1 VSTTLPPG
9 YTWLSGVAVR
19 AAVRSDLA
27 AVLGP
32 WLLGSELTVPPDAE
46 PIARGRGAAYRATL
60 PGGVR
65 AVVRPYRRGGLLGRI
80 VRATYLGVGVQP
92 RPLRELVV
100 TAGARS
106 RGVAAAEV
114 LAARIEGRVVY
125 RGTLVTAEIVG
136 ATPLID
142 ALAGEA
148 STRRAAL
155 GTAAGRA
162 VARLHAA
169 GVVHADLNLTN
180 ILVTGTVDAPTA
192 MLVDFDRAQ
201 LANAPLGARARRRML
216 RRLARSARKL
226 DAGGTLVGEAAV
238 AFRRAYEADTG
249 QPCGR

>member
-1 VSTTLPPG
+1 MTLPPG
-9 YTWLSGVAVR
+9 YTWLPAPACAPRSGAISR
-19 AAVRSDLA
+19 

-46 PIARGRGAAYRATL
+46 PIARGAGRRIAPTL

-65 AVVRPYRRGGLLGRI
+65 AVVRPYRRGGLLGRV
-80 VRATYLGVGVQP
+80 VRATYLGVGVRP
-92 RPLRELVV
+92 RPLRELLV

-114 LAARIEGRVVY
+114 LAARVEGRVAY

-148 STRRAAL
+148 SARRAAL

-180 ILVTGTVDAPTA
+180 ILVTGTVDAPSRDA
-192 MLVDFDRAQ
+192 GRLRSRA
-201 LANAPLGARARRRML
+201 ARERAARGARSSTDAAAARPLVAQARRRRDA
-216 RRLARSARKL
+216 RR
-226 DAGGTLVGEAAV
+226 
-238 AFRRAYEADTG
+238 
-249 QPCGR
+249 